1 MIYLLEDDPTIRNF
15 VEYALN
21 NSGFEAKGFAC
32 NVLEKESLEKQ
43 AKLTHV
49 NILDDSAAGF
59 TIEKENVMATL
70 YHPDA
75 AANPNDTAALMNQF
89 VEMMKGGNQ
98 NA

>member
-1 MIYLLEDDPTIRNF
+1 M
-15 VEYALN
+15 
-21 NSGFEAKGFAC
+21 
-32 NVLEKESLEKQ
+32 
-43 AKLTHV
+43 

-59 TIEKENVMATL
+59 TIEKDNVMATL